1 MKQNPQYQVTD
12 FDRYFDRGSDKVC
25 YVSDKHPGCLLKLS
39 PLERAAQMLREI
51 QYFEFLKKRGIEP
64 SFMPRFYGRCFDEKH
79 VGFVQELI
87 AGERIKPLGNIAR
100 IHYQTRLTAVED
112 ALLELKQE
120 MLEKNIIILDL
131 HGGNIIGDEKTL
143 RLWVIDGYGT
153 PEFIPLP
160 KYSRFFGRLKIERQ
174 WSKFVWR
181 YTQLLSSISKEQGV
195 WVPSKIALASYMP
208 GEQSH

>member
-12 FDRYFDRGSDKVC
+12 FDCYFSRGSDKVC

-39 PLERAAQMLREI
+39 PLERETQMLREI

-64 SFMPRFYGRCFDEKH
+64 SFMPKFYGRCSDEKH
-79 VGFVQELI
+79 VGFVQELL
-87 AGERIKPLGNIAR
+87 AGERVKPLYSILKSR
-100 IHYQTRLTAVED
+100 YQTSLAAVED
-112 ALLELKQE
+112 ALLDLKRE

-131 HGGNIIGDEKTL
+131 HGANIIGDEETL
-143 RLWVIDGYGT
+143 RFWVIDGYGT

-174 WSKFVWR
+174 WAKFVLR
-181 YTQLLSSISKEQGV
+181 YTKLVSDISKEQGV

-208 GEQSH
+208 GEQSR

>member
-1 MKQNPQYQVTD
+1 
-12 FDRYFDRGSDKVC
+12 
-25 YVSDKHPGCLLKLS
+25 
-39 PLERAAQMLREI
+39 
-51 QYFEFLKKRGIEP
+51 
-64 SFMPRFYGRCFDEKH
+64 MPRFYGRCFDEKH

-174 WSKFVWR
+174 WSKFVLR